1 MAALATQHRLPRD
14 VAQCSRGSGGAKGSK
29 LALRH
34 RSTRLPILLIT
45 LCCAALSAVG
55 AAVDE
60 PTPEITVP
68 RVTRAPKL
76 VDFLNGTPREAEV
89 KVTDFRQQ
97 DPDDG
102 KPVTTPTEAYLSYD
116 QKNLYVAFIIKDDPK
131 LIRARPAKRKQI
143 LSDDRITICI
153 DTMHDHR
160 HAFWFDVNPYGVQLD
175 GVTTDGI
182 GDDLTWEGLW
192 YSDARI
198 TADGYVVLASIPF
211 RTLRFSDAAKQQWGF
226 AFGRWTQR
234 NNEIAWW
241 PYVTRRKL
249 PRFVGQFG
257 HLNGLENI
265 SPGRN
270 LQITPYAMASGS
282 HYLDRPAG
290 LTPSL
295 QTDAIFRGG
304 VDAKVVIKDSL
315 VLDMTVNPDFSQVE
329 SDQPQVTVNQRYQVF
344 FPELR
349 PFFMENASYFTAPQ
363 QLFYSRNIIDPEF
376 GVRLTGKLGGW
387 GIGVF
392 ATDDRAQGRS
402 LAKGATNYGR
412 HASDNV
418 LTLQRDFFTDSQV
431 RLFVTDSEFAAS
443 SNRVASLDTRIHLPR
458 DFYVTA
464 QAATSRDQ
472 SLAGVRSSGEDYYAA
487 LSHSGRNW
495 QYATTYTDISPTFLT
510 VLGYIPRTDIREVK
524 NSLGYR
530 RWREK
535 SVLMDYGPTI
545 VVTRNWNHEGQVRDW
560 AATLQW
566 DMEFK
571 NLTSFQA
578 SHTEAFELYA
588 TQGFRRR
595 NDNFVFNSEW
605 YKWMALQCTYM
616 RGSAINY
623 YPGAGFAPFLGD
635 SQNATVMLTPRPLSK
650 LRLDETY
657 IFSQLR
663 TRSGMFGESGS
674 IGVYD
679 NHIARSK
686 ANYQFNRELSL
697 RVIVDYNAVLPN
709 AALIALDRTKRVGYD
724 ILLTYLLHPGTAL
737 YAGYTDIYQN
747 YLLDPSRPPNLSLT
761 RFPDMNT
768 GRQVFVKLS
777 YQLRL

>member
-14 VAQCSRGSGGAKGSK
+14 VARCSKGSGGAKGSK

-241 PYVTRRKL
+241 PYITRRKR

-270 LQITPYAMASGS
+270 VQITPYAMASGS
-282 HYLDRPAG
+282 HYLDQPAG

-329 SDQPQVTVNQRYQVF
+329 SDEPQVTVNQRYQVF
-344 FPELR
+344 FP
-349 PFFMENASYFTAPQ
+349 PV
-363 QLFYSRNIIDPEF
+363 D
-376 GVRLTGKLGGW
+376 
-387 GIGVF
+387 
-392 ATDDRAQGRS
+392 
-402 LAKGATNYGR
+402 
-412 HASDNV
+412 
-418 LTLQRDFFTDSQV
+418 
-431 RLFVTDSEFAAS
+431 
-443 SNRVASLDTRIHLPR
+443 
-458 DFYVTA
+458 
-464 QAATSRDQ
+464 
-472 SLAGVRSSGEDYYAA
+472 
-487 LSHSGRNW
+487 
-495 QYATTYTDISPTFLT
+495 
-510 VLGYIPRTDIREVK
+510 
-524 NSLGYR
+524 
-530 RWREK
+530 
-535 SVLMDYGPTI
+535 
-545 VVTRNWNHEGQVRDW
+545 
-560 AATLQW
+560 
-566 DMEFK
+566 
-571 NLTSFQA
+571 
-578 SHTEAFELYA
+578 
-588 TQGFRRR
+588 
-595 NDNFVFNSEW
+595 
-605 YKWMALQCTYM
+605 
-616 RGSAINY
+616 
-623 YPGAGFAPFLGD
+623 
-635 SQNATVMLTPRPLSK
+635 
-650 LRLDETY
+650 
-657 IFSQLR
+657 
-663 TRSGMFGESGS
+663 
-674 IGVYD
+674 
-679 NHIARSK
+679 
-686 ANYQFNRELSL
+686 
-697 RVIVDYNAVLPN
+697 RVI
-709 AALIALDRTKRVGYD
+709 RK
-724 ILLTYLLHPGTAL
+724 
-737 YAGYTDIYQN
+737 
-747 YLLDPSRPPNLSLT
+747 
-761 RFPDMNT
+761 NT
-768 GRQVFVKLS
+768 
-777 YQLRL
+777 